1 MFQHVRLICMKTTQI
16 PLLNPA
22 EFDDYVFDTLVWKNT
37 QRPFFNQFHVIHLE
51 DYKKHLIIPQPPHR
65 RSVTFFVFLTKG
77 ILERRKALTKYQIK
91 AGSFFFLPAFQ
102 ITSLDTLSDDAEG
115 FYCHFSAEI
124 FSNSPYKTEFL
135 QPFSF
140 LQLTGYPIVEVGNDQ
155 SAPFLQ
161 LFNRL
166 LQINKTLTS
175 DQFGLLASYLNT
187 IFWEANQFVLPNEK
201 PIGNAA
207 ARMTE
212 RFKAALSQHI
222 YEKHTVSE
230 FAELLS
236 VSPNHLHKCVKAVTG
251 KSAHDLLDEM
261 RVLEAKVLLKQS
273 GLSIADIAF
282 KIGKLDPSDFSR
294 FFKAETGQT
303 PKEYRHSAY

>member
-1 MFQHVRLICMKTTQI
+1 MFRHVCFICMKTTQI
-16 PLLNPA
+16 PLLDPA

-37 QRPFFNQFHVIHLE
+37 QRPFFNQFHVIRLE

-77 ILERRKALTKYQIK
+77 TISRRKALTKYEIK

-102 ITSLDTLSDDAEG
+102 ITSLDEISDDAEG
-115 FYCHFSAEI
+115 FYCHFSSDI
-124 FSNSPYKTEFL
+124 FSTNPWKSETL
-135 QPFSF
+135 QIF
-140 LQLTGYPIVEVGNDQ
+140 
-155 SAPFLQ
+155 PFLQ
-161 LFNRL
+161 LAGQPVVELHQEHHLAVLQLFERL
-166 LQINKTLTS
+166 LQINQS
-175 DQFGLLASYLNT
+175 ISEEQFCLVASYLFT
-187 IFWEANQFVLPNEK
+187 LFTEVNQFVRPLEK

-207 ARMTE
+207 VRMTE

-230 FAELLS
+230 YAELLS

-273 GLSIADIAF
+273 NLSIADIAF

-294 FFKAETGQT
+294 FFKAETGKT
-303 PKEYRHSAY
+303 PKEYRQTAQ

>member
-1 MFQHVRLICMKTTQI
+1 MKTTQI

-37 QRPFFNQFHVIHLE
+37 QRPFFNLFHVIRLE

-77 ILERRKALTKYQIK
+77 RISRRKALTKYEVK

-102 ITSLDTLSDDAEG
+102 ITSLDEISDDAEG
-115 FYCHFSAEI
+115 FYCHFSPDI
-124 FSNSPYKTEFL
+124 FSENPWKL
-135 QPFSF
+135 DF
-140 LQLTGYPIVEVGNDQ
+140 LQLF
-155 SAPFLQ
+155 PFLQ
-161 LFNRL
+161 LAGYPVVDIHSEQHQTIITLFERL
-166 LQINKTLTS
+166 LQINQHIS
-175 DQFGLLASYLNT
+175 NEQFCLLASYLFT
-187 IFWEANQFVLPNEK
+187 IFTEVNQFARPTEK

-207 ARMTE
+207 IRMTE
-212 RFKAALSQHI
+212 RFKTALSQHI

-230 FAELLS
+230 YAELLS
-236 VSPNHLHKCVKAVTG
+236 VSPNHLHKCVKSVTG

-273 GLSIADIAF
+273 NLSIADIAF
-282 KIGKLDPSDFSR
+282 KIGKIDPSDFSR
-294 FFKAETGQT
+294 FFKAETGKT
-303 PKEYRHSAY
+303 PKEYRQAAQ